1 MCLFSTLSIFYL
13 CPGASEPFQE
23 EGGRTPSNPPPR
35 WIRPCLI
42 CHSEV
47 FRITTTVAISH
58 AELSCRSLESLSI
71 SDNVSKRGPFHRMDT
86 KTKLLRIETQQYRTY
101 ICNHSNKY
109 YHLLVWG
116 DHCVGNCCY
125 YTTRLHAVAQLTNVV
140 NKL

>member
-1 MCLFSTLSIFYL
+1 MGGPTFALKIEEIQYL
-13 CPGASEPFQE
+13 YTFNQMLAVCS
-23 EGGRTPSNPPPR
+23 
-35 WIRPCLI
+35 RPCLI

-47 FRITTTVAISH
+47 LRITTTVAISH

-71 SDNVSKRGPFHRMDT
+71 SDNVSKRFHRMDT
-86 KTKLLRIETQQYRTY
+86 KTKLLRIGTKHYRTY

-109 YHLLVWG
+109 YHLLVSG
-116 DHCVGNCCY
+116 DHCVGNCCSCY

>member
-1 MCLFSTLSIFYL
+1 MCVCLVLCHFSIFVQGRL
-13 CPGASEPFQE
+13 SHCMRRGVGPP
-23 EGGRTPSNPPPR
+23 RTPTPLWS
-35 WIRPCLI
+35 RPCLI

-47 FRITTTVAISH
+47 LRITTTVAISH

-71 SDNVSKRGPFHRMDT
+71 SDNVSKRFHRMDT
-86 KTKLLRIETQQYRTY
+86 KTKLLRIGTQQYRTY

-109 YHLLVWG
+109 YHLLVRG